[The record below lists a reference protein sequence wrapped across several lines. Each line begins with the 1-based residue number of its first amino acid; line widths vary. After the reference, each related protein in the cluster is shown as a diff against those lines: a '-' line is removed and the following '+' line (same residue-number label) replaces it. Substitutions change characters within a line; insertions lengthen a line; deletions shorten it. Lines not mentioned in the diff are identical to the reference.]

1 MNDYSVPPA
10 TDYIESVRE
19 SRRLKRKEKIQTRK
33 VEIAKVSRVTEKITV
48 QLQFRLTLTDTVV
61 CGKSSSKP
69 AHFCPSEIHEE
80 FNYNK

>member
-33 VEIAKVSRVTEKITV
+33 VEIAKVSRVTEKNN
-48 QLQFRLTLTDTVV
+48 
-61 CGKSSSKP
+61 SSTT
-69 AHFCPSEIHEE
+69 I
-80 FNYNK
+80 